1 MPAISDKLRR
11 MAPRAAKKK
20 TMSNEHK
27 SALAVGRTQGR
38 AVRNY
43 LEALEAHKP
52 KRGRK
57 RTPDSIGK
65 RLAAIDVELEEAG
78 PMDRLLLVQERTDL
92 ANELESLE
100 AGIDLADFEEAFIA
114 EALEFSERKGISYAS
129 WRELGVEPA
138 VLKAAGIRRSM

>member
-1 MPAISDKLRR
+1 MW
-11 MAPRAAKKK
+11 MAAKTNKK
-20 TMSNEHK
+20 KSMSTEHK
-27 SALAVGRTQGR
+27 EALAVGRSQGR

-57 RTPDSIGK
+57 RTPDSIAA
-65 RLAAIDVELEEAG
+65 RLSVIDGEIEEATA
-78 PMDRLLLVQERTDL
+78 MDRLLLIQERTDL
-92 ANELESLE
+92 SNELASLE
-100 AGIDLADFEEAFIA
+100 AGVDLVELEEAFIA
-114 EALEFSERKGISYAS
+114 EALEFSERKGINYAS